1 MINTPAPHAP
11 IGTIPRRR
19 SPLEEMAHQ
28 IDGAR
33 EDIQRAEAML
43 PRLEH
48 EERDSGERRAQ

>member
-43 PRLEH
+43 PREDRH
-48 EERDSGERRAQ
+48 DREPGERRTQ